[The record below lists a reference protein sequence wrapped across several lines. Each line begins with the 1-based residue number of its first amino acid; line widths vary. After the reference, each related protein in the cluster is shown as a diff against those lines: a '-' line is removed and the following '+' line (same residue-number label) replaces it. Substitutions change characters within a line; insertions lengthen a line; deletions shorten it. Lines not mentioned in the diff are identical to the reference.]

1 MSSSHLG
8 IPKGTRDF
16 GPQTMAK
23 RQFIF
28 ERIKSVFQ
36 KFAFQPLETPTME
49 NLSVLTGKY
58 GEEGDQLLYKILDS
72 GDYLK
77 KSTPEDY
84 HQGASHLLPKI
95 ASKGLR
101 YDLTVPFARFVAMNR
116 HNITFP
122 FKRYQMQPVWR
133 ADRPQRGRYREFYQ
147 CDADVVGTDSL
158 LCEAEIVAMIDQVLT
173 SLGITNY
180 TIQVNHRQLLVA
192 MSEAIGAPGRE
203 VELATALD
211 KVQKAGLDKVEG
223 ELTEKGFSTES
234 IDLLRPITNL
244 FGEWHEL
251 KGEIADWKSFT
262 SGKKGIDDL
271 DKIFDYLDKMKVKS
285 NVRFNAS
292 LARGLTYYTGTIF
305 EVVVNNAKMGSI
317 CGGGRYDNLTDIFG
331 LPDVSGVGISFG
343 VDRIYDVMEQLS
355 LFPEQQLIFSEVL
368 LVALDEESESYALD
382 LLTNLRDNGTAAEL
396 YPDKVKLKKALGYAD
411 KNNIPLVI
419 LIGSNEIQ
427 SGLLTIKH
435 MKTGKQEQI
444 LREELLGSL
453 KKVD

>member
-28 ERIKSVFQ
+28 QQIRSVFK
-36 KFAFQPLETPTME
+36 KFAFQPLETPSME

-58 GEEGDQLLYKILDS
+58 GEEGDQLLYKVLDS

-77 KSTPEDY
+77 KTSVEDY
-84 HQGASHLLPKI
+84 QAGASNLLSKI

-147 CDADVVGTDSL
+147 CDADVVGTNSL

-173 SLGITNY
+173 SLGITDY
-180 TIQVNHRQLLVA
+180 TIQINHRQLLVA

-211 KVQKAGLDKVEG
+211 KVHKAGFEKVEA
-223 ELTEKGFSTES
+223 ELLEKGFSRES
-234 IDLLRPITNL
+234 VDTLRPMTAWFGQWTELKKEITNWRR
-244 FGEWHEL
+244 F
-251 KGEIADWKSFT
+251 A
-262 SGKKGIDDL
+262 SGQKGIDDL
-271 DKIFDYLDKMKVKS
+271 DMIFGYLEKLKVKP
-285 NVRFNAS
+285 NVLFNAS

-317 CGGGRYDNLTDIFG
+317 CGGGRYDNLTGIFG

-343 VDRIYDVMEQLS
+343 VDRIYDVMEQLN
-355 LFPEQQLIFSEVL
+355 LFPEQQLVFSEAL
-368 LVALDEESESYALD
+368 LVALDEESEYYALD
-382 LLTNLRDNGTAAEL
+382 LLSDLRANGIASEL

-411 KNNIPLVI
+411 KNGIPFVI

-427 SGLLTIKH
+427 SGLLTVKH
-435 MKTGKQEQI
+435 MKSGKQEQ
-444 LREELLGSL
+444 LNRDELLGFIKSAN
-453 KKVD
+453 